1 MQVQQGDWTPLV
13 TDGETD
19 AESMLGQVD
28 LEGCGPARPQ
38 SVTHLAK
45 LWCPYVW
52 KSRPHLHEVCRDEV
66 WGMRTGVNVCVCVCV
81 HMEKC
86 VGI

>member
-1 MQVQQGDWTPLV
+1 
-13 TDGETD
+13 
-19 AESMLGQVD
+19 MLGQVD
-28 LEGCGPARPQ
+28 LEGYGPGRPQ
-38 SVTHLAK
+38 SVTHLTK

-52 KSRPHLHEVCRDEV
+52 KSRPHLHGVCRDEV
-66 WGMRTGVNVCVCVCV
+66 WGMCTGVNVCVCVFV